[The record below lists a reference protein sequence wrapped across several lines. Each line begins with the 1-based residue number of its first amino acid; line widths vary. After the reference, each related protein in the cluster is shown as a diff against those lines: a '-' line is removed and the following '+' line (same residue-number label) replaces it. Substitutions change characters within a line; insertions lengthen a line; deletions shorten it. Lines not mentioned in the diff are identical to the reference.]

1 MIVYLFNIISNNMN
15 DIKNDIFEICSDFI
29 NYNENVTLY
38 NLLEYSLDILTIIYS
53 NDKYFY
59 KKNIYPEYIKQLICE
74 EFTDIFGYHY
84 NYFTDV
90 DYTNIVNKLKEIPQV
105 EQRSPEWFKLRGESI
120 GASES
125 ASIFGKNIFSNE
137 KELLLKKCGHKK
149 PFTINPACMHG
160 TKYEP
165 IIQMMYEI
173 KTGRKL
179 EEYGSIKHPILPM
192 ISASPDGITP
202 EGRMIEIKAPWRRK
216 ITGIPPVYYWIQMQ
230 QQLQVCG
237 LDVVDFIECKISEFI
252 NRKEYFK
259 DTNGKDFETKTGCTK
274 NILIEYYRT
283 DSLNNSTTD
292 WVYPNKLLTDAEIPE
307 WIKNT
312 KEKFNRD
319 ATRSEIFSRTIY
331 FKIDQYSASEVWRDN
346 DWWNKNKNKYV
357 LFWDKVENLRN
368 NKKNLEEMIHLQ
380 KKPPPVKRKPKYL
393 IIDETNDDTSGII
406 KSQALIKRK
415 PKCLIID
422 D

>member
-1 MIVYLFNIISNNMN
+1 MN

-90 DYTNIVNKLKEIPQV
+90 DFTNIVNKLKEIPQV

-149 PFTINPACMHG
+149 PFTMNPACMHG

-237 LDVVDFIECKISEFI
+237 LDVVDFIECK
-252 NRKEYFK
+252 
-259 DTNGKDFETKTGCTK
+259 
-274 NILIEYYRT
+274 
-283 DSLNNSTTD
+283 
-292 WVYPNKLLTDAEIPE
+292 
-307 WIKNT
+307 
-312 KEKFNRD
+312 
-319 ATRSEIFSRTIY
+319 
-331 FKIDQYSASEVWRDN
+331 
-346 DWWNKNKNKYV
+346 
-357 LFWDKVENLRN
+357 
-368 NKKNLEEMIHLQ
+368 
-380 KKPPPVKRKPKYL
+380 
-393 IIDETNDDTSGII
+393 
-406 KSQALIKRK
+406 
-415 PKCLIID
+415 
-422 D
+422 